1 MRKKVK
7 IFISLIFTVVLLL
20 GGFIYAMKKG
30 SVIFN
35 TTSSFPLGFYKVSK
49 SSSYKQGDLVSFCAV
64 PSKMIERMTKQGYTQ
79 KNSLCPNQTP
89 QLLKKILGLEGDRVE
104 IKKAVFINN
113 QKIKNSK
120 IFIKD
125 SNGNLL
131 TIQPSQSIKRGYFW
145 AMSDYNE
152 RSFDSRYFGQV
163 PLKNIVGIA
172 TPILTWN

>member
-7 IFISLIFTVVLLL
+7 IFISLICTVVLLL
-20 GGFIYAMKKG
+20 GSFIYAMKKG
-30 SVIFN
+30 NIVFN
-35 TTSSFPLGFYKVSK
+35 TTSSFPLGFYKISK
-49 SSSYKQGDLVSFCAV
+49 SSSYKRGDLVSFCAV
-64 PSKMIERMTKQGYTQ
+64 PSKMIDRMIKQGYSQ

-104 IKKAVFINN
+104 IKKTVFINN
-113 QKIKNSK
+113 QEIKNSK

-131 TIQPSQSIKRGYFW
+131 TIQSSQSIKRDYFW

-172 TPILTWN
+172 TPILTWD